1 MDQIQNLN
9 RGDLNFFLNQNV
21 QIDIPSFILS
31 LFCAVILSFFVQLF
45 YIKYSSTLSNRKE
58 FSKIFVILAVTTCI
72 VIMIVKS
79 SLALSLGLVGAL
91 SIVRFRAAI
100 KEPEELVYLF
110 LIIAIGLGC
119 GANQL
124 IITSVGI
131 IFALILIMIY
141 SGYMKNSRKDIE
153 QTINLGVIIEQE
165 ISDLQINDLISEI
178 KKHHFDFNLVNL
190 QYGNIDNEISNLSAE
205 DKSLFISHEIDLKND
220 FKSVFML
227 TNQCDYVISIGNA
240 LAHIA
245 GTLDK
250 KTFILIPEYAPRI
263 WYWHNQEKS
272 IWYKNM
278 RLFFYN
284 KTNLNYL
291 ISKICKSILAELT

>member
-1 MDQIQNLN
+1 MEQIQNLN

-178 KKHHFDFNLVNL
+178 KK
-190 QYGNIDNEISNLSAE
+190 ISNEL
-205 DKSLFISHEIDLKND
+205 KFISMSRTENNTSINIDLKP
-220 FKSVFML
+220 
-227 TNQCDYVISIGNA
+227 
-240 LAHIA
+240 
-245 GTLDK
+245 K
-250 KTFILIPEYAPRI
+250 KFE
-263 WYWHNQEKS
+263 
-272 IWYKNM
+272 
-278 RLFFYN
+278 
-284 KTNLNYL
+284 
-291 ISKICKSILAELT
+291 ELTLLSGQIKKKFKNSKVIMAYNDDLSL